1 MKNATK
7 GRIIKGVAV
16 CVDVAV
22 PLSATITQFPIW
34 IDRSSEATISG
45 LFLLFAMLS
54 CLPFLKQ
61 IKAYMKSPAVW
72 SVWCI
77 LFALFVLLR
86 NIIDEMLI
94 VCFFGMIANL
104 VGAGIYKIGKI
115 VGGKPDE
122 ST

>member
-1 MKNATK
+1 MKNAVK
-7 GRIIKGVAV
+7 GNIIKGVAV

-22 PLSATITQFPIW
+22 PLAATLTQFPIW
-34 IDRSSEATISG
+34 VNRSSEATMSG

-54 CLPFLKQ
+54 CLPFMKQ

-77 LFALFVLLR
+77 LFVLFVLLR

-104 VGAGIYKIGKI
+104 AGAGIYKIGAI

-122 ST
+122 TS

>member
-1 MKNATK
+1 M
-7 GRIIKGVAV
+7 
-16 CVDVAV
+16 
-22 PLSATITQFPIW
+22 
-34 IDRSSEATISG
+34 SG

-54 CLPFLKQ
+54 CLPFMKQ

-77 LFALFVLLR
+77 LFVLFVLLR

-104 VGAGIYKIGKI
+104 AGAGIYKIGAI

-122 ST
+122 TS

>member
-1 MKNATK
+1 MKNAVK
-7 GRIIKGVAV
+7 GHIIKGVAV

-22 PLSATITQFPIW
+22 PLAATLTQFPIW
-34 IDRSSEATISG
+34 VNRSSEATMSG

-54 CLPFLKQ
+54 CLPFMKQ

-77 LFALFVLLR
+77 LFVLFVLLR
-86 NIIDEMLI
+86 NIINEMLI

-104 VGAGIYKIGKI
+104 AGAGIYKIGTI

-122 ST
+122 TS

>member
-22 PLSATITQFPIW
+22 PLSATITQFPVW
-34 IDRSSEATISG
+34 IARSSEATISG
-45 LFLLFAMLS
+45 LFLLFTVLS

-94 VCFFGMIANL
+94 VCFFGMIANIA
-104 VGAGIYKIGKI
+104 GAGIYKIGKI